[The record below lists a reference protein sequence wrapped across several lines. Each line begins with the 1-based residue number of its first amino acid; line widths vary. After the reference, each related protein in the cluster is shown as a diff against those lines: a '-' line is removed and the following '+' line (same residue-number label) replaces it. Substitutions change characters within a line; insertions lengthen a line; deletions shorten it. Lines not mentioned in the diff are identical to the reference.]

1 MQATAP
7 EAGFTECLVN
17 TTRDRGAVLPE
28 AGELVRLT
36 VFFSLSQGAGTDEAC
51 LIEILS
57 SRSNAEIK
65 EINRIYK
72 QGALPPEAAPGF
84 LFIMQLF

>member
-1 MQATAP
+1 MS
-7 EAGFTECLVN
+7 VN
-17 TTRDRGAVLPE
+17 LGAVQPL

-36 VFFSLSQGAGTDEAC
+36 VFLSLSQGAGTDEAC

-72 QGALPPEAAPGF
+72 QGTLPRSSSWF
-84 LFIMQLF
+84 LLHHAVF